1 MIPRAVHALAMR
13 ARPRLDS
20 DSTKKHEG
28 PEGAMH
34 EAREGPEE
42 ETREGAADGPPG
54 RKRFK
59 KGAEGS
65 PNRKRRAKGSENTG
79 PAVKDAEGSC
89 GCGKAGGTCDGNCSG
104 KAGAKR
110 GDALTAPEYL
120 AACDLGIQARSRTY
134 IRARLD
140 AAAARQDL
148 KCGKGSISKGE
159 KCSKGAATA
168 PSFNEKRVAQGGFS
182 WGKATKAEKAG
193 AAVGGAATLAGI
205 ATAVHGLT
213 KGNFAQAQAGI
224 QIAGAGNIALGGS
237 QIAQGARTGNSQ
249 AVAAGSLVAGI
260 GAFNARSGYK
270 AMRSELTSGEFNNRS
285 TPITNTLMRGAAL
298 PGNLKGRAKLARN
311 ASKRPRGKAK
321 IGPDGKIQSPWLD
334 SVYAAGFTPDMAELA
349 I

>member
-1 MIPRAVHALAMR
+1 MR
-13 ARPRLDS
+13 ARPQADS
-20 DSTKKHEG
+20 DSNKKHEG

-42 ETREGAADGPPG
+42 ETREGAADGPAPG
-54 RKRFK
+54 RRKR
-59 KGAEGS
+59 GAKRPFEG
-65 PNRKRRAKGSENTG
+65 PDRKRRAKGSENTG
-79 PAVKDAEGSC
+79 PAMKDAEGGGC
-89 GCGKAGGTCDGNCSG
+89 GCGKKGTCDGNCSAG
-104 KAGAKR
+104 KAKR

-120 AACDLGIQARSRTY
+120 AACDLGIQNRSRTY

-159 KCSKGAATA
+159 KCTKGAATA
-168 PSFNEKRVAQGGFS
+168 PSFNDRRVAQGGFS

-193 AAVGGAATLAGI
+193 AAVGGAATLAGL

-224 QIAGAGNIALGGS
+224 QIAGAGNIALGGT
-237 QIAQGARTGNSQ
+237 QVAQGVRTGNRQ
-249 AVAAGSLVAGI
+249 AVASGALVAGL

-270 AMRSELTSGEFNNRS
+270 AMRSELSSGEFNNRS
-285 TPITNTLMRGAAL
+285 TSITNTLQRGAAL
-298 PGNLKGRAKLARN
+298 PGNLKGRAKLARI
-311 ASKRPRGKAK
+311 ASKRPKGKAK

-334 SVYAAGFTPDMAELA
+334 SVYAPGFTPDMAELA